1 MLLLEC
7 AKQENK
13 SGSRARKSPSRRAKR
28 ATSPLESE
36 QSSAAVLRLFP
47 HHAAFGEGRAA
58 PGKAPG
64 KHLASTW
71 QAPGSTRRARCR
83 IETRAVRARCRPGQD
98 APGRKLRAPSA
109 DPPCSSPF
117 HAAKARKS
125 MQRHAK
131 EILFLAV
138 AISSFPR
145 SDPESISTTAA
156 SQSMKTGSHS
166 KLATPLSRAAEFHI
180 GRVLV
185 SNR

>member
-1 MLLLEC
+1 MRKAGEQVRQQS
-7 AKQENK
+7 KRKK
-13 SGSRARKSPSRRAKR
+13 SVKACKR

-36 QSSAAVLRLFP
+36 QSSAAVHRLFP

-58 PGKAPG
+58 PGK
-64 KHLASTW
+64 HLAVTLTT
-71 QAPGSTRRARCR
+71 GRARCR

-109 DPPCSSPF
+109 DPPCPFPF

-138 AISSFPR
+138 AISSFSRIPPPQRPR
-145 SDPESISTTAA
+145 VHLNNSSIAVYENGFA
-156 SQSMKTGSHS
+156 FKAGHAPFQSC
-166 KLATPLSRAAEFHI
+166 
-180 GRVLV
+180 
-185 SNR
+185 

>member
-1 MLLLEC
+1 MSNSLQLFSGFSLITRLLAREEQHL
-7 AKQENK
+7 AKHLVSTWQ
-13 SGSRARKSPSRRAKR
+13 
-28 ATSPLESE
+28 
-36 QSSAAVLRLFP
+36 
-47 HHAAFGEGRAA
+47 
-58 PGKAPG
+58 APG
-64 KHLASTW
+64 KHLAVTLTT
-71 QAPGSTRRARCR
+71 GRARCR

-109 DPPCSSPF
+109 DPPCPSPF

-166 KLATPLSRAAEFHI
+166 KLATPLSRPAEFHI